1 MKSDK
6 QSLNPK
12 IRFKQGGYSSYPDWK
27 VTTIGQ
33 SGSFSYGKSA
43 PKWSISTDA
52 ATPCVRY
59 GELYTTHRYVVKEIT
74 SFTNIDP
81 RLLRY
86 SVGGEVLVPRVG
98 EDPQDFCKC
107 AYLPFPNIAIGEM
120 ISIYRTSQNGLFI
133 SYLFNSRMKKEFAK
147 RVEGG
152 NVSNLYYP
160 YLEDIKMRI
169 PCLEEQ
175 QKIASFF
182 STLDQKIELNERK
195 LEALEKL
202 KKGVMQK
209 IFDQE
214 FSFKNKEGKE
224 FPEWEKAYLK
234 DILLFQNGINT
245 GKENFGTGIKL
256 ISVNEVLSP
265 FPIKYDD
272 ISSSV
277 MVDDN
282 LGKKFSVTY
291 GDVLFQRSSETRED
305 AGTSNV
311 YIDNTREAVFG
322 GFVIRGKRIGDYNPI
337 FLHELLRSS
346 KVRQQIIKYAQGAQH
361 INIGQESLEKIEI
374 KLPCREE
381 QEKIAELAIAL
392 YKKIELLTNKLKGLK
407 NLKKGF
413 MQQMFV

>member
-1 MKSDK
+1 MS
-6 QSLNPK
+6 NPTL
-12 IRFKQGGYSSYPDWK
+12 RFKSAYGLNFPDTVSCTLSDISKYSKGTIERKNCLFIGNEQLVSNFGGATLEFRTEAKGTEFNSGDILFGNIRPYLKKVWLSDQSGIASPDVLIFK
-27 VTTIGQ
+27 VTDSIPGYLKCILSSERFFNHVAQ
-33 SGSFSYGKSA
+33 GYKGSKM
-43 PKWSISTDA
+43 
-52 ATPCVRY
+52 
-59 GELYTTHRYVVKEIT
+59 
-74 SFTNIDP
+74 P
-81 RLLRY
+81 R
-86 SVGGEVLVPRVG
+86 G
-98 EDPQDFCKC
+98 DKHQIMDF
-107 AYLPFPNIAIGEM
+107 
-120 ISIYRTSQNGLFI
+120 
-133 SYLFNSRMKKEFAK
+133 
-147 RVEGG
+147 
-152 NVSNLYYP
+152 
-160 YLEDIKMRI
+160 RI
-169 PCLEEQ
+169 QCPCLEEQ

-195 LEALEKL
+195 LEVLEKL

>member
-1 MKSDK
+1 MK
-6 QSLNPK
+6 QPAL
-12 IRFKQGGYSSYPDWK
+12 RFKRSNDGEFPDWECK
-27 VTTIGQ
+27 KIKDIASKMKAGGTPKANVRSYYDGDIPFLGISDISKSGKYVSDTIKCISPEGLQ
-33 SGSFSYGKSA
+33 SSSAWIVPAGTLILSMYASYGKPCISKVDLA
-43 PKWSISTDA
+43 TSQALIAIELKGDYSVEFIYQVFSKFLNSGFWNKYVKTGAQPNLSKSVIESTD
-52 ATPCVRY
+52 
-59 GELYTTHRYVVKEIT
+59 I
-74 SFTNIDP
+74 
-81 RLLRY
+81 Y
-86 SVGGEVLVPRVG
+86 S
-98 EDPQDFCKC
+98 
-107 AYLPFPNIAIGEM
+107 
-120 ISIYRTSQNGLFI
+120 
-133 SYLFNSRMKKEFAK
+133 
-147 RVEGG
+147 
-152 NVSNLYYP
+152 
-160 YLEDIKMRI
+160 

-209 IFDQE
+209 IFDHE

-224 FPEWEKAYLK
+224 FPEWEKTYLK

-282 LGKKFSVTY
+282 VGKKFSVTY

-337 FLHELLRSS
+337 FLHELLRSP

-392 YKKIELLTNKLKGLK
+392 YKKIELLTNKVEELK